1 MINAPSARRALTDS
15 VLALLVACLAIA
27 MFLPP
32 LAAATAASAL
42 RTLAA
47 GVTIA
52 VSIPLHWV
60 FLGIG
65 ARRMERP
72 LAGWMALSVLLF
84 PVGGAAALIL
94 LVWLL
99 HENDAEPSP
108 AG

>member
-1 MINAPSARRALTDS
+1 MINVQAARRALTDS
-15 VLALLVACLAIA
+15 ALALLVACLAIA

-42 RTLAA
+42 RVVAA
-47 GVTIA
+47 AVTIA
-52 VSIPLHWV
+52 VSIPLHWI

-72 LAGWMALSVLLF
+72 LVGWLALSVLLF
-84 PVGGAAALIL
+84 PVGGVAALIL
-94 LVWLL
+94 LLWLL
-99 HENDAEPSP
+99 HAHDAEPSP